1 MPGALLACPWGAVC
15 ARTKNATTIA
25 RRVLTPQNPMEV
37 DWLPCVALTAT
48 VSLSASKNTEQHALM
63 VTGRSHHERHPVSR
77 SATFSGSVVQWHVQE
92 RLKWFSEPLL
102 ARALPGTHCPNLPA
116 TRAYTCTYEYHGSAQ
131 VLVRPQVR
139 ICRPQVRICRP
150 QVRICRQD
158 LSSAGADLSS
168 AGADL
173 SSAGEDC
180 SAGADLSSAG
190 GDCSAGEDLS
200 SSGED

>member
-1 MPGALLACPWGAVC
+1 
-15 ARTKNATTIA
+15 
-25 RRVLTPQNPMEV
+25 MEV